1 MMRNTSD
8 AIRRL
13 WADRHGANAVEFA
26 LVAPMVIL
34 LLFGIIGFGY
44 VFGVY
49 HSVQQIAAE
58 AARASV
64 AGVSD
69 PERDTLARDF
79 VSASLGS
86 YLLLDPAKLRVT
98 TAQSGPPH
106 QTFEVAIR
114 YDMSDTLLASLSA
127 LVALPPPLV
136 ERRAV
141 VQRGGY

>member
-1 MMRNTSD
+1 MDGIIPT
-8 AIRRL
+8 IRRFG
-13 WADRHGANAVEFA
+13 ASRNGANAVEFA
-26 LVAPMVIL
+26 LVAPVVIL
-34 LLFGIIGFGY
+34 LLFAIIAFGY
-44 VFGVY
+44 LFGVY

-64 AGVSD
+64 AGISD
-69 PERDTLARDF
+69 PERDMLARDF
-79 VSASLGS
+79 VAASLGS
-86 YLLLDPAKLRVT
+86 YLLLDPGKLRVT

-114 YDMSDTLLASLSA
+114 YDMSDTLLASLRG
-127 LVALPPPLV
+127 LVALPAPLV

>member
-1 MMRNTSD
+1 MRCRVDPASF
-8 AIRRL
+8 
-13 WADRHGANAVEFA
+13 WANRDGANAVEFA
-26 LVAPMVIL
+26 LVAPVLVL
-34 LLFGIIGFGY
+34 LLFGIMAFGY
-44 VFGVY
+44 LFGVY

-79 VSASLGS
+79 VSASVGS
-86 YLLLDPAKLRVT
+86 YLLLDPAKLNVS

-106 QTFEVAIR
+106 QTFEVAIG
-114 YDMSDTLLASLSA
+114 YDLSDTLLANFA
-127 LVALPPPLV
+127 GLVAMPPLRI
-136 ERRAV
+136 ERRAI